1 MLEIG
6 HLMTGASPRGEL
18 RFNLG
23 LKKKKK
29 EREGNPPVSAFIKGR
44 RSDVSEAVF
53 SPPVIQALTCF
64 FCSTPSALQ
73 VLSDERERLFH

>member
-1 MLEIG
+1 M
-6 HLMTGASPRGEL
+6 
-18 RFNLG
+18 
-23 LKKKKK
+23 
-29 EREGNPPVSAFIKGR
+29 SAFIKGR